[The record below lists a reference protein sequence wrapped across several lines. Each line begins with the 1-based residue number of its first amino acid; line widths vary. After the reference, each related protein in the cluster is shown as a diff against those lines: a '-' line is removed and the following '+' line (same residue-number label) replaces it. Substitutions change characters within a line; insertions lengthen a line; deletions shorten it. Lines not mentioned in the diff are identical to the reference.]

1 VCDRYEVAVVGEYR
15 PTACVYVCVCVYVC
29 RDALFSRGRE
39 THQVKDRLEIGSSC
53 WQFLAP
59 IEPMKP
65 IEPEDEVCS
74 DKASTG
80 SQYSMPEYSAGSS
93 KRLTFKKRAKGEAPI
108 GLAWENLFIS
118 FRPPLRLCCGDHAP
132 RRHLSPPP
140 WPTRMRFV

>member
-1 VCDRYEVAVVGEYR
+1 MRSIRSCSSGGIPANCLCICVCL
-15 PTACVYVCVCVYVC
+15 CVYVC

-39 THQVKDRLEIGSSC
+39 THKVKDRLEIGSSC

-65 IEPEDEVCS
+65 IEPEDEDSS

-80 SQYSMPEYSAGSS
+80 SQYSIPEHSAGNN
-93 KRLTFKKRAKGEAPI
+93 KRLTFKKRAKGKPPI
-108 GLAWENLFIS
+108 GPAWKNLFIS
-118 FRPPLRLCCGDHAP
+118 FRPPLRFCCGDHAP
-132 RRHLSPPP
+132 RRHLSSPP